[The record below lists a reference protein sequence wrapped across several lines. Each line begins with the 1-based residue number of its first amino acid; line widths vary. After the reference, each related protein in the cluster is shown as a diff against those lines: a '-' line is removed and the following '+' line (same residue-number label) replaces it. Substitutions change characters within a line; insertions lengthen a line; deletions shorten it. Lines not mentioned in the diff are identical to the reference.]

1 MKDFQLQYSPLD
13 RTLVLRSPTGKRI
26 PPVKF
31 ASSDHQGGDFE
42 ANNTNNV
49 IAAANG
55 EVIRVIKGNTANE
68 RNKYYGNVVI
78 VKHPYNDS
86 DGKPQIALTLYAH
99 LDSVDDNIQEG
110 KSINSKTILG
120 QAGKT
125 GNVSGPHLHF
135 EIIDGNSSWIDDEG
149 KSHPSVLSSINAAK
163 GGKSIGVT
171 GTAGRQKDLIIPSL
185 KDLAIRQALFSLESS
200 YPGIILKSISELSK
214 EEKQEIVSK
223 AKAIFSGDYDIK
235 EYLPD
240 NTEQVLDKNIGQV
253 TLDYQGIYDEYSKVG
268 NNLFLGDE
276 SISGNA
282 ICLIDPNSPSEGD
295 HTWKLTTSTYKKDY
309 ILTRINSNNQKDP
322 SGTKLLISPIDQGL
336 DVDGNKITTTEN
348 CIIINNFPFDQSFKS
363 VKEDIINN
371 YDEFRNTIPAP
382 FGIRLGYQKDKSK
395 FILNENR
402 EEFYPSSQNLFLFNK
417 ESIDGLAIAVMA
429 QVDDNNRYSTY
440 RFQTYNKNGLR
451 VNQFEV
457 SDLMNSTVFYPLLT
471 QGKFMVFYPDKQ
483 YGSSTGISLFSE
495 AQIFGKNGPTTDK
508 FKAINQNNL
517 PEGNYRSLQSVVNLP
532 NGDFA
537 VINKEIENANTT
549 NSRITG
555 YYGQVFNI
563 DGNPLSN
570 MVEVGKV
577 PELGSNDPYIT
588 TPYGGLTFEVKFQG
602 KSAISTSSL
611 GLSSIFIYDK
621 NNMIL
626 EPNDSFE
633 RLKSRGFLPGGIN
646 FEIYPEQCVVQD
658 SSKLPAIEVINV
670 IEDTKTIADNQ
681 TVINL
686 AGKPGIN
693 LFEIDLKNGKYLI
706 DNFKNNQKDYL
717 DFSSIL
723 EEENNARRML
733 GEEIN
738 NNRFLQSSTTSS
750 NPLPIQYE
758 QRNSDATITTPNFP
772 NLGITLRNF
781 RAEDLRKENFI
792 TDKIGNVDL
801 KFINLSQKPSKPEVQ
816 PKPVEPASKPVESLP
831 VSSTPNNPSPSNFT
845 PNQPTTSTST
855 PITAEAKAVKITN
868 ANHTISF
875 DQMTGLIPLNDIQ
888 ITPINPG
895 DKFEVKL
902 KLSNTNGRPM
912 ADLLITQG
920 EEEINGKKYRSNYD
934 QKTGIWQIVE
944 NFDPYDDKHITGTP
958 AKVTA
963 DIANSLLKGNA
974 VQASTSFIPRD
985 FAIEVDIKDV
995 TNGKNYQNQINGEYH
1010 CLAPE
1015 WVDNLLTDQSTI
1027 EGKILVLNFKNY
1039 LSDPRDRRYIDAEF
1053 KLIQAFQKGNVT
1065 ISDDT
1070 ILEIKQF
1077 NQTAFEIKG
1086 NKAGNYTLD
1095 FSLEQCNKTID
1106 RHLNLEIANDNNSNN
1121 LGAIIGTSIAGTI
1134 LTVGTILAF
1143 KYKDKIKSYFSK
1155 KAGDNQKANNANNEI
1170 KEENKESEEKEEDI
1184 KENSRLSN
1192 RKEENKN
1199 NDSGIANKS
1208 FLMLDDNIRN
1218 KPELPSNSPKIMIV
1232 NALKSNGGNDN
1243 EI

>member
-1 MKDFQLQYSPLD
+1 M
-13 RTLVLRSPTGKRI
+13 
-26 PPVKF
+26 
-31 ASSDHQGGDFE
+31 
-42 ANNTNNV
+42 
-49 IAAANG
+49 
-55 EVIRVIKGNTANE
+55 
-68 RNKYYGNVVI
+68 
-78 VKHPYNDS
+78 
-86 DGKPQIALTLYAH
+86 
-99 LDSVDDNIQEG
+99 
-110 KSINSKTILG
+110 
-120 QAGKT
+120 
-125 GNVSGPHLHF
+125 
-135 EIIDGNSSWIDDEG
+135 
-149 KSHPSVLSSINAAK
+149 
-163 GGKSIGVT
+163 
-171 GTAGRQKDLIIPSL
+171 
-185 KDLAIRQALFSLESS
+185 
-200 YPGIILKSISELSK
+200 
-214 EEKQEIVSK
+214 
-223 AKAIFSGDYDIK
+223 
-235 EYLPD
+235 
-240 NTEQVLDKNIGQV
+240 
-253 TLDYQGIYDEYSKVG
+253 
-268 NNLFLGDE
+268 GDE

-658 SSKLPAIEVINV
+658 SSKLPSI
-670 IEDTKTIADNQ
+670 KL
-681 TVINL
+681 INL
-686 AGKPGIN
+686 KTA
-693 LFEIDLKNGKYLI
+693 D
-706 DNFKNNQKDYL
+706 QT
-717 DFSSIL
+717 
-723 EEENNARRML
+723 
-733 GEEIN
+733 
-738 NNRFLQSSTTSS
+738 TTS
-750 NPLPIQYE
+750 
-758 QRNSDATITTPNFP
+758 
-772 NLGITLRNF
+772 
-781 RAEDLRKENFI
+781 
-792 TDKIGNVDL
+792 
-801 KFINLSQKPSKPEVQ
+801 
-816 PKPVEPASKPVESLP
+816 
-831 VSSTPNNPSPSNFT
+831 
-845 PNQPTTSTST
+845 
-855 PITAEAKAVKITN
+855 
-868 ANHTISF
+868 
-875 DQMTGLIPLNDIQ
+875 
-888 ITPINPG
+888 
-895 DKFEVKL
+895 
-902 KLSNTNGRPM
+902 
-912 ADLLITQG
+912 
-920 EEEINGKKYRSNYD
+920 
-934 QKTGIWQIVE
+934 
-944 NFDPYDDKHITGTP
+944 
-958 AKVTA
+958 
-963 DIANSLLKGNA
+963 
-974 VQASTSFIPRD
+974 
-985 FAIEVDIKDV
+985 
-995 TNGKNYQNQINGEYH
+995 
-1010 CLAPE
+1010 
-1015 WVDNLLTDQSTI
+1015 LTTI
-1027 EGKILVLNFKNY
+1027 EGDNNIIELASAKAKFDVN
-1039 LSDPRDRRYIDAEF
+1039 
-1053 KLIQAFQKGNVT
+1053 G
-1065 ISDDT
+1065 
-1070 ILEIKQF
+1070 F
-1077 NQTAFEIKG
+1077 NGIG
-1086 NKAGNYTLD
+1086 G
-1095 FSLEQCNKTID
+1095 
-1106 RHLNLEIANDNNSNN
+1106 ANDNNKNYSKKIMKNT
-1121 LGAIIGTSIAGTI
+1121 LKTITLSLSFLLITSLVDVKEIRAEEVKKERKFVSQKQQNQKIKYTKEQEQTVLKKI
-1134 LTVGTILAF
+1134 EELNKRDSKLTYNYLTKEEQLIRLEMMKK
-1143 KYKDKIKSYFSK
+1143 KYPIKWYLDMMKGFDFENCQVVSHAMDYQCAQDKILYQVSQEKIISVLLHYDDLADEFYRM
-1155 KAGDNQKANNANNEI
+1155 
-1170 KEENKESEEKEEDI
+1170 SEEKDDDFYSSYMLYIDSFVTTLILTEMSSHINQHISGIEALYSRDVLLSYEVQNMI
-1184 KENSRLSN
+1184 KNKIILNSYRAHHL
-1192 RKEENKN
+1192 EQDKN
-1199 NDSGIANKS
+1199 NCLSGPGDLFN
-1208 FLMLDDNIRN
+1208 N
-1218 KPELPSNSPKIMIV
+1218 
-1232 NALKSNGGNDN
+1232 
-1243 EI
+1243 